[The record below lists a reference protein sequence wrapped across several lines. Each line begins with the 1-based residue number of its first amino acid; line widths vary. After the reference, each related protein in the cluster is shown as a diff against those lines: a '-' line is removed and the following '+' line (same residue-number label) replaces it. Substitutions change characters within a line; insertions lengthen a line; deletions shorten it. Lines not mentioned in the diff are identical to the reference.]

1 MHNEELSNK
10 LMAEVFDDDFIS
22 SAPPEVRDFVNDLLL
37 ELATTPSARPD
48 SSLVEF
54 LDVASLPS
62 QPMVVSAG
70 PTRSKKMITGIG
82 AFVATT
88 VGKVVLGTAIAAASV
103 GGAHAAGIRR
113 IQSSG
118 GAVSSK
124 SIKAAAAVLLLSLI
138 HI

>member
-88 VGKVVLGTAIAAASV
+88 VGKVVSRGCHR
-103 GGAHAAGIRR
+103 GCKCRR
-113 IQSSG
+113 CPRG
-118 GAVSSK
+118 RDCRYPWAP
-124 SIKAAAAVLLLSLI
+124 
-138 HI
+138 